1 MILRYTPRARQDLYE
16 IKNYV
21 KNELANPQA
30 AARIVERILK
40 GCSNLK
46 SNPYLGL
53 DLSSKIGQKTD
64 LRYLI
69 LSNYIAIY
77 RVENNLVSIIRV
89 MDGRTDY
96 LRYLLPDIWFICSIC
111 EQSIIEPHK
120 KRKGFSDV
128 AEKADRSLGKYL
140 IKKQTLHLTLLVEC
154 SVLYFI
160 EKKF

>member
-1 MILRYTPRARQDLYE
+1 MILRYTPRARQDLNE

-30 AARIVERILK
+30 AARIVERLLK

-77 RVENNLVSIIRV
+77 RVENNLVSIIRI

-96 LRYLLPDIWFICSIC
+96 LRYLLSEI
-111 EQSIIEPHK
+111 
-120 KRKGFSDV
+120 
-128 AEKADRSLGKYL
+128 
-140 IKKQTLHLTLLVEC
+140 
-154 SVLYFI
+154 
-160 EKKF
+160 

>member
-1 MILRYTPRARQDLYE
+1 MILRYTPRARQDLNE

-64 LRYLI
+64 LRYF

-77 RVENNLVSIIRV
+77 RVENTMVSIIRI

-96 LRYLLPDIWFICSIC
+96 LRYLLSEI
-111 EQSIIEPHK
+111 
-120 KRKGFSDV
+120 
-128 AEKADRSLGKYL
+128 
-140 IKKQTLHLTLLVEC
+140 
-154 SVLYFI
+154 
-160 EKKF
+160 